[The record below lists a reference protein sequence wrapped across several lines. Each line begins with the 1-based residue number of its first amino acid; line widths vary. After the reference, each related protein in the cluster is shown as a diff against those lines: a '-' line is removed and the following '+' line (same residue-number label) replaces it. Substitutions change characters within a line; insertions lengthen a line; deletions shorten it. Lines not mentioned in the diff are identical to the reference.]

1 MNTLDSRFCRRCGTE
16 IPEAAIEAYRGKL
29 VRLVDEGTAALN
41 ANRVQDAILSAETA
55 IEADPTMLS
64 ALNLLAD
71 ARSRRGDIA
80 VALEVMERIVEL
92 NPDSELDKI
101 KRNKLRSQLQE
112 SIQVPDAPNRPMAI
126 LAAVAAVVLV
136 VSLGVL
142 AAKFAQDQAGSAT
155 RSELVA
161 DAGDASGSGGQV
173 RGFGDA
179 NDAAGNTP
187 NPNGNTGAST
197 PNPNPNPTPTNDGG
211 ANAAVPD
218 NAANGSNGAMR
229 DPQNLPLPRYRPAPR
244 NSARNRAAGLPDV
257 SNEDFSARPITPP
270 PISGD
275 ITRNGVG
282 RDGLPDP
289 RPSQAG
295 RRSGDPDPDP
305 VTNNTGN
312 AGGTAGP
319 GTTGGGRP
327 ATEPEP
333 EPDPGEIEITVRGG
347 KASPGAN
354 GGRTNGAKA
363 LTNTGNQQ
371 LLSANPNGAAGTYE
385 KALNDG
391 ADPVF
396 TNQRIGQSAARAGD
410 KAKAIAA
417 YQRSIQ
423 AGEAALASGKGNRAR
438 IQRSIEV
445 SRAALRVL
453 QGG

>member
-55 IEADPTMLS
+55 IEADPTMLP

-71 ARSRRGDIA
+71 ARSRRGDVA
-80 VALEVMERIVEL
+80 GALEVMERIVEL

-101 KRNKLRSQLQE
+101 KRNKLRSQLQD
-112 SIQVPDAPNRPMAI
+112 SIQVPDAPNRPMAM

-136 VSLGVL
+136 ISLGVL
-142 AAKFAQDQAGSAT
+142 AAKFAQDQAQNQTGVTRPEIVADGGDAPGRLRGFSDGNDVGNGSANPGT
-155 RSELVA
+155 GSTEA
-161 DAGDASGSGGQV
+161 EGSGV
-173 RGFGDA
+173 R
-179 NDAAGNTP
+179 
-187 NPNGNTGAST
+187 NPVVN
-197 PNPNPNPTPTNDGG
+197 NP
-211 ANAAVPD
+211 NAAVTNMGAGGNSAND
-218 NAANGSNGAMR
+218 NAGAMR
-229 DPQNLPLPRYRPAPR
+229 EPANLPLPRYRPSTRTA
-244 NSARNRAAGLPDV
+244 NRGRGGLPDV
-257 SNEDFSARPITPP
+257 NSEDFSARPVTPP
-270 PISGD
+270 PISGE
-275 ITRNGVG
+275 IAAG
-282 RDGLPDP
+282 GLPDP
-289 RPSQAG
+289 RPSTA
-295 RRSGDPDPDP
+295 RRGGDPDPDP
-305 VTNNTGN
+305 VSGGGSSTNGNATGGN
-312 AGGTAGP
+312 AGSGNSTP
-319 GTTGGGRP
+319 TT
-327 ATEPEP
+327 EP
-333 EPDPGEIEITVRGG
+333 EPDPGEIEITIRGG
-347 KASPGAN
+347 GKGSA
-354 GGRTNGAKA
+354 GGGSTRTNGAKA

-371 LLSANPNGAAGTYE
+371 LLSANPNGAAGAYE

-417 YQRSIQ
+417 YQRAIQ

-438 IQRSIEV
+438 IQRSIDV